1 MDQLNRRGFLGAS
14 LAGVTG
20 YSLVVDARAESA
32 PPELGAKPPETG
44 AAAVNA
50 PTSIRGASDRH
61 MSIEEVACDV
71 FIAGG
76 GMSGVCAAI
85 SAARNGAKVVLVQ
98 DRSRLGGNASSEIG
112 MHVVGA
118 NAHNARPGW
127 REGGIIEELRLDDA
141 VHNPHRA
148 FELWDLLL
156 YDKCVSE
163 PNLRLLLDTSVC
175 GADVKNGRITTARA
189 RCDKTET
196 LYNVQASVYCDCTGD
211 ARLALEAGADFRVGR
226 ESQDEFKEPLA
237 PLQGDTLTQGSSILF
252 MACKHDRPMP
262 FVAPSWARPITNDNL
277 KFRGIPRSSFEY
289 GYWWIELGGMYDTI
303 KDNER
308 LRYELLRVVLGV
320 WNWIKN
326 SGERPDSANW
336 ALQKVGMIPGKRES
350 RRVLGPHVQTENDLM
365 GGWKKRDDG
374 VAIGGWGFDDHPPGG
389 FDAWDKRPYNSTP
402 VPEVYNIAFD
412 ALYSR
417 NIHNLMMAGRN
428 ISNTHIAFTSTRVMA
443 TCACMGQ
450 AVGAAAALASR
461 YRLEPGQLR
470 RQKLGELQQA
480 LLRDDQSI
488 RLVKNGDDKDLARSA
503 RVAAS
508 AVHESAAPEH
518 VINGVT
524 RDMPGTWDN
533 RWAALM
539 TGGEPWIELRWDE
552 PQTVSRVQVVFDTG
566 FHRELTL
573 SASDGVTS
581 RVVRGPQPETVR
593 DYTLSAQTADGTWH
607 EIERVTG
614 NYQRL
619 RRHDFKPIVTKVLR
633 LTIQSTNGS
642 DQARL
647 FEIRCYEE

>member
-1 MDQLNRRGFLGAS
+1 MNSLNRRDFLGAS

-20 YSLVVDARAESA
+20 YSLVVDARGESA
-32 PPELGAKPPETG
+32 PPDFAATPSAASAPETG
-44 AAAVNA
+44 APVEG
-50 PTSIRGASDRH
+50 RGACDCH
-61 MSIEEVACDV
+61 MSLEELDCDV

-85 SAARNGAKVVLVQ
+85 SAARHGAKVVLVQ

-112 MHVVGA
+112 MHIVGA
-118 NAHNARPGW
+118 NSHNGRPGW
-127 REGGIIEELRLDDA
+127 REGGLMEELRLDDA

-175 GADVKNGRITTARA
+175 AAEVSGGRLTTAIA

-196 LYNVQASVYCDCTGD
+196 LYRVKASIYCDCTGD
-211 ARLALEAGADFRVGR
+211 SRLALEAGADLRSGR
-226 ESQDEFKEPLA
+226 ESQDEFMEPLA

-252 MACKHDRPMP
+252 TARKHDRPMP
-262 FVAPSWARPITNDNL
+262 FVAPSWARRITEKNL

-320 WNWIKN
+320 WDWIKN
-326 SGERPDSANW
+326 SGKRPDSANW

-350 RRVLGPHVQTENDLM
+350 RRVMGPHVQSENELM
-365 GGWKKRDDG
+365 GGWKQRDDG

-389 FDAWDKRPYNSTP
+389 FDDWDNRPYNSTP

-417 NIHNLMMAGRN
+417 NISNLMMAGRN
-428 ISNTHIAFTSTRVMA
+428 ISNTHVASTSTRVMA

-450 AVGAAAALASR
+450 AVGTAAALAAR
-461 YRLEPGQLR
+461 YRLDPGQLR
-470 RQKLGELQQA
+470 RQKIRELQQT

-488 RLVKNGDDKDLARSA
+488 RLVTNEDAADVARKA
-503 RVAAS
+503 RVTAS
-508 AVHESAAPEH
+508 AVHENAEPAH

-524 RDMPGTWDN
+524 RDMPGKWDN

-539 TGGEPWIELRWDE
+539 SSGEPWIELR
-552 PQTVSRVQVVFDTG
+552 
-566 FHRELTL
+566 
-573 SASDGVTS
+573 
-581 RVVRGPQPETVR
+581 
-593 DYTLSAQTADGTWH
+593 
-607 EIERVTG
+607 
-614 NYQRL
+614 
-619 RRHDFKPIVTKVLR
+619 
-633 LTIQSTNGS
+633 
-642 DQARL
+642 
-647 FEIRCYEE
+647 